1 MKMNGTRLG
10 LMALLASAA
19 AIGGCTSDATAPNA
33 LARGVGVAATAPANT
48 TVGNFML
55 VDANMEAH
63 ELYRLADA
71 KAVVIVT
78 QANGDAVMRGQ
89 AADLKALK
97 AAYAAKGVEFVM
109 LNSNLKDTREAIQA
123 EAAKAG

>member
-1 MKMNGTRLG
+1 MNGTRLG

-19 AIGGCTSDATAPNA
+19 AIGGCTSDATAPSAMARNA
-33 LARGVGVAATAPANT
+33 LARGVPASATAAANPA

-78 QANGDAVMRGQ
+78 QSNGDAVLRGRP
-89 AADLKALK
+89 A
-97 AAYAAKGVEFVM
+97 
-109 LNSNLKDTREAIQA
+109 T
-123 EAAKAG
+123 